1 MTNNI
6 NDTDKIKNL
15 LETPEF
21 LLIRNSDEFYFQK
34 GQDKIQ
40 EWLNLDISNQQSELF
55 TLAKNYKEF
64 KRICDERED
73 LKPIAELLY
82 TIISYCD
89 TKAFDKEK
97 YNRYEDK
104 RCIARA
110 GVYMKS
116 WINHLLNYKVY
127 GALTGS
133 TYNGFHYLLDPAKE
147 INVLSENHRRQISEN
162 VLQKPYKKEVFVSD
176 VISFFDGYSFNL
188 KNELNK
194 THVISRILYMYKSD
208 WLDEIIGLMASDR
221 TGWQERYIQESE
233 NEDGVVLWNSKRPT
247 GTDST
252 IKALRTLINDEV
264 SFPLYY
270 SAHGKVIYKATIKDF
285 ATNQKD
291 LDGWQIENKE
301 LIFQYG
307 ENFTDY
313 NDGNKSAN
321 ILFLAENIEK
331 VHPIEITDFEFYN
344 CSAPRQ
350 DNLSPIKQEPE
361 NIEIDSNIDPIIP
374 KNIDSSNTVLISQ
387 PLNQILYGPPG
398 TGKTYHTI
406 NKALEA
412 LGRSTKGDRDKLKFD
427 FDNLIK
433 SGQIVFTTFHQS
445 LGYEDFIE
453 GIKPVAPTKDN
464 TSINYEIQSGIF
476 KELINNPLSF
486 QVGDNLNGYI
496 VESVTSE
503 ILTLKKKQRGTL
515 LPLSFRM
522 LHGLIKYLNDKNL
535 TTEDVRKK
543 IEFTAEDNI
552 NYPELEPYLI
562 NGYNTILPYVLEKI
576 ITNEKGNSPKVLII
590 DEINRGNISQIFGEL
605 ITLIEADKRIGNG
618 NKEALT
624 ATLPYSKSE
633 FGVPDNL
640 YIIGTMNTADR
651 SVEALDSALRRRFV
665 FEEMIPRPDLIGEIR
680 ISKGLNEKIDD
691 IDLGSLLTKINIRI
705 EKLIDRDHAIGH
717 SYFLDCQDLEDL
729 KTTFYKN
736 IIPLLQEYFFG
747 DYAKIGLVLGKGFV
761 YRKASP
767 QNLFANFEHDDLDVL
782 NEREIFD
789 IIDYRK
795 ENTHDQ
801 IEQKDILI
809 SVDFRE
815 AINLLMNVK

>member
-6 NDTDKIKNL
+6 NDIDKIKNL

-21 LLIRNSDEFYFQK
+21 LSIRNSDEFYFQK

-89 TKAFDKEK
+89 TKAFHKEK

-110 GVYMKS
+110 GVYMS
-116 WINHLLNYKVY
+116 AWINHLLSYKIL
-127 GALTGS
+127 GLGTGS
-133 TYNGFHYLLDPAKE
+133 TFNGFRYLLDPMIE
-147 INVLSENHRRQISEN
+147 INILSENHRRQISEN
-162 VLQKPYKKEVFVSD
+162 ILLKPYKKDVFVSE

-221 TGWQERYIQESE
+221 TGWQERYIQESA

-270 SAHGKVIYKATIKDF
+270 SAHGKVIYKATIKNF

-291 LDGWQIENKE
+291 LDGWQIENKD

-313 NDGNKSAN
+313 NDGNKSAK

-331 VHPIEITDFEFYN
+331 VHPIDIADFEFYN

-361 NIEIDSNIDPIIP
+361 TIEIESNIDPIIP
-374 KNIDSSNTVLISQ
+374 TDIDSSNTVLIPQ

-406 NKALEA
+406 NKALEV
-412 LGRSTKGDRDKLKFD
+412 LGRSTDGNRDTLKID

-464 TSINYEIQSGIF
+464 TNINYEIQSGIF
-476 KELINNPLSF
+476 KELINNPLTF

-522 LHGLIKYLNDKNL
+522 LHGLTKYLNDKNL
-535 TTEDVRKK
+535 TTDDVRKK

-562 NGYNTILPYVLEKI
+562 NGYNTILPYVIEKI
-576 ITNEKGNSPKVLII
+576 ITNEKRNSPKVLII

-618 NKEALT
+618 NKEALIV
-624 ATLPYSKSE
+624 TLPYSKSE

-761 YRKASP
+761 YRKTSP
-767 QNLFANFEHDDLDVL
+767 QNLFANFEHEDLDVL

-795 ENTHDQ
+795 ENRHDQ
-801 IEQKDILI
+801 TEQKNISI
-809 SVDFRE
+809 SVNFRE